1 MHNLLQAEW
10 SSQQFVDVGLQVYVL
25 PTSLHVFIIPGWK
38 LLPWSDLQSPDFKSF
53 GNVRVKQMEF
63 NKEATSDLS

>member
-10 SSQQFVDVGLQVYVL
+10 SSQQFVDLGLQVYVL
-25 PTSLHVFIIPGWK
+25 ATSLHVFIIPGWK

-53 GNVRVKQMEF
+53 RNVRVKQMEF
-63 NKEATSDLS
+63 NKEAASDLS

>member
-25 PTSLHVFIIPGWK
+25 ATSLHGFIIPGWK

>member
-25 PTSLHVFIIPGWK
+25 ATSLHVFIIPGWK

-53 GNVRVKQMEF
+53 GNVRVKQIEL
-63 NKEATSDLS
+63 NKEAASDLS

>member
-10 SSQQFVDVGLQVYVL
+10 SSQQFVDLGLQVYVL
-25 PTSLHVFIIPGWK
+25 ATSLHVFIIPGWK

-53 GNVRVKQMEF
+53 GNVRVKQIEF
-63 NKEATSDLS
+63 NKEAASDL

>member
-53 GNVRVKQMEF
+53 GNVRVKQIEF
-63 NKEATSDLS
+63 SKEAASDL

>member
-10 SSQQFVDVGLQVYVL
+10 SSQQFVDLGLQVYVL
-25 PTSLHVFIIPGWK
+25 ATSLHVFIIPGWK

-63 NKEATSDLS
+63 NKEAASDLS

>member
-10 SSQQFVDVGLQVYVL
+10 SSQQFVHLGLQVYVL
-25 PTSLHVFIIPGWK
+25 ATSLHVFIIPGWK

-53 GNVRVKQMEF
+53 GNVRVKQIEF
-63 NKEATSDLS
+63 NKEAASDL

>member
-1 MHNLLQAEW
+1 MHNLLQTEW

-25 PTSLHVFIIPGWK
+25 ATSLHVFIIPGWK
-38 LLPWSDLQSPDFKSF
+38 LLPWSDLQRPDFKSF

-63 NKEATSDLS
+63 NKEAASDLS

>member
-25 PTSLHVFIIPGWK
+25 ATSLHGFIIPGWK

-53 GNVRVKQMEF
+53 GNVLVKQMEF